1 MTTRLYRLLSTAI
14 RGWLATCVHVTAV
27 FAGLFLLHAVPMCAQ
42 QTTDWMT
49 DLRKELDAHQLTAAL
64 EIANQR
70 LAAAPDDTDARGWR
84 ARTLAWL
91 GDSRE
96 AELEF
101 RSVLSI
107 TPNDPDVLS
116 GLAGV
121 LVREQRQ
128 EEALLLLNQAIA
140 LDRDRADI
148 LDQRGSLL
156 AALERAP
163 EARSD
168 FLAALSKDPHDQ
180 LARAKLD
187 SLRPQPRHALHFAS
201 DTDAFNYT
209 HAANA
214 ETVELASHWDPC
226 WITSFAGIVYQRF
239 GADAGKFTGSVARRF
254 MRSDSLTIG
263 GGIAR
268 DQGVIPRAEAFL
280 QYGHGFRLSET
291 FFLRALETDFQSHWF
306 WYRDARVLGLTSTAI
321 LYVPR
326 GATFSVAVTQAR
338 SAFPTTGP
346 DWSPSGIATL
356 AVPLGSRF
364 TSNVFFAVGTEDFA
378 QADQIGRFSA
388 QTAGGGGKYRL
399 SRNQDISISVA
410 RQNRSMG
417 RTQTSFGV
425 SYGIFF

>member
-1 MTTRLYRLLSTAI
+1 MYVLGL
-14 RGWLATCVHVTAV
+14 
-27 FAGLFLLHAVPMCAQ
+27 FAGLFLLRTPPIQAQ
-42 QTTDWMT
+42 QTIDWMT
-49 DLRKELDAHQLTAAL
+49 NLRKEVDAHHLGAAL

-96 AELEF
+96 AEMEF
-101 RSVLSI
+101 RSLLSV

-116 GLAGV
+116 GLASV
-121 LVREQRQ
+121 LVREQQQ
-128 EEALLLLNQAIA
+128 EEGLLLLNQAVA
-140 LDRDRADI
+140 LDPNRADI

-156 AALERAP
+156 LALGRTP

-168 FLAALSKDPHDQ
+168 FAAALSKNPHDQ
-180 LARAKLD
+180 TAHAKLD
-187 SLRPQPRHALHFAS
+187 SLAPQPRHALHFGS

-214 ETVELASHWDPC
+214 ETVELVSHWDPR
-226 WITSFAGIVYQRF
+226 WITSFAGISYQRF
-239 GADAGKFTGSVARRF
+239 GADAGKFAGSVARRF
-254 MRSDSLTIG
+254 TRSDSLTIG
-263 GGIAR
+263 GGVAR
-268 DQGVIPRAEAFL
+268 DQGVIPRAEAFV
-280 QYGHGFRLSET
+280 QYGHGFHLSET
-291 FFLRALETDFQSHWF
+291 FFFRALETDFQSHWF

-326 GATFSVAVTQAR
+326 DATFSIAVTQAR

-346 DWSPSGIATL
+346 DWSPSGIARL
-356 AVPLGSRF
+356 GVPFGSRF
-364 TSNVFFAVGTEDFA
+364 TPNVFFAVGTEDFA

-399 SRNQDISISVA
+399 SRSQDISIYAA
-410 RQNRSMG
+410 RQNRSKG

-425 SYGIFF
+425 NYGIFF

>member
-1 MTTRLYRLLSTAI
+1 VTTRLYRLLPTAI
-14 RGWLATCVHVTAV
+14 RGVLPSCVHVTAL
-27 FAGLFLLHAVPMCAQ
+27 FAGLFLLHAVPIQAQ
-42 QTTDWMT
+42 QATDWMT
-49 DLRKELDAHQLTAAL
+49 NLRKEVDAHNLTAAL

-96 AELEF
+96 AEVEY
-101 RSVLSI
+101 RSVLSV

-116 GLAGV
+116 GLASV

-156 AALERAP
+156 AALGRAP

-168 FLAALSKDPHDQ
+168 FLAALANNPNDQ
-180 LARAKLD
+180 TARAKID
-187 SLRPQPRHALHFAS
+187 SLVPQPRHALHFGS

-214 ETVELASHWDPC
+214 ETAELTSDWNPR
-226 WITSFAGIVYQRF
+226 WITSFAGIFYQRF
-239 GADAGKFTGSVARRF
+239 GADAGKFTGSIARRF
-254 MRSDSLTIG
+254 TRSDSLTIG

-291 FFLRALETDFQSHWF
+291 FFLRALETEFQSHWF
-306 WYRDARVLGLTSTAI
+306 WYRDARVLGLTSTVI
-321 LYVPR
+321 LYVPHD
-326 GATFSVAVTQAR
+326 ATFTVAVTQAR
-338 SAFPTTGP
+338 SAFSTTGP
-346 DWSPSGIATL
+346 DWSPSGIARFG
-356 AVPLGSRF
+356 VPLGSRF
-364 TSNVFFAVGTEDFA
+364 TPNVFFAVGTEDFA

-388 QTAGGGGKYRL
+388 QTAGGGGKYQL
-399 SRNQDISISVA
+399 SRNQDISIYVA

>member
-1 MTTRLYRLLSTAI
+1 VTKRLYRLLTAAI
-14 RGWLATCVHVTAV
+14 RRALSSGVHPGAV
-27 FAGLFLLHAVPMCAQ
+27 FAGLFLLHALPIWAQ
-42 QTTDWMT
+42 QSTDWMT
-49 DLRKELDAHQLTAAL
+49 SLRKEVDAHHLTAAL
-64 EIANQR
+64 EIADQR
-70 LAAAPDDTDARGWR
+70 LAIAPDDTDARGWR

-91 GDSRE
+91 GNSQE

-101 RSVLSI
+101 RGVLNV

-128 EEALLLLNQAIA
+128 EEGLLLLNQAIA

-156 AALERAP
+156 IALGRRS
-163 EARSD
+163 EAQLD
-168 FLAALSKDPHDQ
+168 FLSALSKNPNDQ
-180 LARAKLD
+180 TARAKLG
-187 SLRPQPRHALHFAS
+187 SLAPQPRHELHFGS

-214 ETVELASHWDPC
+214 ETLEMTSHWDPR
-226 WITSFAGIVYQRF
+226 WTTSFAGIFYQRF
-239 GADAGKFTGSVARRF
+239 GASAGKFTGSISRRF
-254 MRSDSLTIG
+254 RRNNSLTIG
-263 GGIAR
+263 GAVAR
-268 DQGVIPRAEAFL
+268 DQGVIPRGEAFV

-291 FFLRALETDFQSHWF
+291 YFFRGLETDFHSHWF

-321 LYVPR
+321 FYVPR
-326 GATFSVAVTQAR
+326 DATFSIAVTQAR
-338 SAFPTTGP
+338 SSFSTTRP
-346 DWSPSGIATL
+346 DWSPSGIARI

-364 TSNVFFAVGTEDFA
+364 TPNVFFAVGTEDFA

-388 QTAGGGGKYRL
+388 QTIGGGGKYRL
-399 SRNQDISISVA
+399 SRNQELSIYVA
-410 RQNRSMG
+410 RQNRSQG

-425 SYGIFF
+425 NYGIFF